1 MNVVVVVLKVPLE
14 KKVTNIYLYYF
25 QLKKTKLKYNKTF
38 YTSYI
43 SKMPLEKFF

>member
-25 QLKKTKLKYNKTF
+25 QLKKNKLKYNKTF

-43 SKMPLEKFF
+43 SKMHLEKFF

>member
-25 QLKKTKLKYNKTF
+25 QLKKNKN
-38 YTSYI
+38 
-43 SKMPLEKFF
+43 